1 MLVARNGPT
10 TLARIAVM
18 KVLNGGLTAISD
30 WLPRSSSCETVFVA
44 QPLLGKKC
52 QTVSASPKV

>member
-30 WLPRSSSCETVFVA
+30 WLPRFFKCENIIIT
-44 QPLLGKKC
+44 QPLLLVDNAK
-52 QTVSASPKV
+52 Q

>member
-1 MLVARNGPT
+1 MLVARSGPT

-30 WLPRSSSCETVFVA
+30 WLPRFFNCENIIIT
-44 QPLLGKKC
+44 QPLLLVDNAK
-52 QTVSASPKV
+52 Q